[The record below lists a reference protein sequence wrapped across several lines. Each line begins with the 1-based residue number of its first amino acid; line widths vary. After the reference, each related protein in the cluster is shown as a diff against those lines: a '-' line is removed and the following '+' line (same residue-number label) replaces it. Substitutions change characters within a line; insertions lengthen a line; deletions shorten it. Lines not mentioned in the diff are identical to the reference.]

1 MQLDSGRDFN
11 YSSVLMRQRLGEF
24 EQMLLLALAGL
35 GTDVSGVDVREHIES
50 RTGRAV
56 SPGAIYT
63 AFQRLERRGL
73 IASSFGEPTPR
84 RGGKRPKL
92 YRLRAEGA
100 KTLRDME
107 TALVRLG
114 SRLAPRIGS
123 R

>member
-1 MQLDSGRDFN
+1 
-11 YSSVLMRQRLGEF
+11 MRRRLGEF

-35 GTDVSGVDVREHIES
+35 GADVSGVDVREYIES
-50 RTGRAV
+50 RTARTV

-73 IASSFGEPTPR
+73 VASSFGEPSQR

-92 YRLRAEGA
+92 YRLQAEGVR
-100 KTLRDME
+100 TLREME
-107 TALVRLG
+107 SVLVRLG
-114 SRLAPRIGS
+114 YRLTPRSGS